1 MPAPAL
7 SIASMLAHGSALRV
21 GRGETPDW
29 IIITGLQNVEWPDR
43 MPADLDVTH
52 QASPGA
58 TEENRPGLLPAV
70 DWTQEMLLDAGS
82 DGDTALT
89 ELNVRDGATGD
100 KELHLVEITVGTGV
114 NKKQLTCMGYL
125 KDYKPVGALKG
136 NIVMRATWR
145 LMATVANAA

>member
-1 MPAPAL
+1 MPAPAT
-7 SIASMLAHGSALRV
+7 SIAAALSHGSTLRV
-21 GRGETPDW
+21 GRGETPSW
-29 IIITGLQNVEWPDR
+29 TSMKGLQNVEWPDR

-58 TEENRPGLLPAV
+58 TEENKPGLLPAV

-89 ELNVRDGATGD
+89 ELNVRDSTTGE

-114 NKKQLTCMGYL
+114 NKKQVTCMGYL

-136 NIVMRATWR
+136 VIMMRATWR